1 MLKFWRK
8 TSIKKSEELKKNKK
22 LGVEFEDALRQKISL
37 ETLTSESNEVIK
49 DIVRTLNL
57 YFEKANQLIV

>member
-8 TSIKKSEELKKNKK
+8 TTLKKANELAKNKK
-22 LGVEFEDALRQKISL
+22 LGAEFEDALRQKISL

-49 DIVRTLNL
+49 DIVRIFN
-57 YFEKANQLIV
+57 F